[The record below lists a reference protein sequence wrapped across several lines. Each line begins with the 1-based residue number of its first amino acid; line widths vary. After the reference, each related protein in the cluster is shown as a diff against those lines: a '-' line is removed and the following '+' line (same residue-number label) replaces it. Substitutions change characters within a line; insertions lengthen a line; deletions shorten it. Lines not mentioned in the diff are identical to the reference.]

1 MSTAA
6 NPVTLEHVRL
16 LMLASTSWT
25 LFWRLK
31 VSKGC
36 KSVSFGCALTPV
48 RMCALVNLLT
58 KSSWTTRN
66 QRGCML
72 GKKTL
77 AETQHRCSKFHE
89 GCLVPGCRSFSRT
102 LKLSSTLQHVKLHST
117 NRHNLPSSA
126 SSQLSHFD
134 FITFKN
140 TLNAD
145 SRRRNSHLG
154 NTSVLAFKKNCD
166 AAWTSVLHRRSKDLT
181 CQRQNLWRRCCGV
194 HLLDAVLPDQIPFFP
209 PICWVTQC
217 KLRCINKF
225 HALTSSTITAGN
237 NCKHWATG
245 TLNLISRCQNRIYS
259 SRRHV
264 KASLPPSRDTF
275 IPHILRG

>member
-6 NPVTLEHVRL
+6 NPVTLEHVL

-36 KSVSFGCALTPV
+36 KNVPFRCALTPV

-66 QRGCML
+66 QWRCML
-72 GKKTL
+72 GKNKTL
-77 AETQHRCSKFHE
+77 VETQHRWSKFHE

-102 LKLSSTLQHVKLHST
+102 VVYTPTRQT
-117 NRHNLPSSA
+117 TFNR
-126 SSQLSHFD
+126 SSQFT
-134 FITFKN
+134 FICFFSAVALWFYHIQKYA
-140 TLNAD
+140 LNAD

-154 NTSVLAFKKNCD
+154 KAPTPSVKNISISIQKVSWSRLNVRPSPQEQRLNMS
-166 AAWTSVLHRRSKDLT
+166 ATESTETLLRGPRS
-181 CQRQNLWRRCCGV
+181 RCR
-194 HLLDAVLPDQIPFFP
+194 LSRSIPFFS
-209 PICWVTQC
+209 ICWVTQC
-217 KLRCINKF
+217 KLANNRCINKF

-237 NCKHWATG
+237 NCKHSER
-245 TLNLISRCQNRIYS
+245 LE
-259 SRRHV
+259 H
-264 KASLPPSRDTF
+264 
-275 IPHILRG
+275 